1 MKKTVLLS
9 LILFPFYF
17 FFAQIIKGKVVND
30 AEIPISNVNIYLDG
44 TKIGTTSKEDGSFAL
59 ELSSKNTGNLVFQKE
74 NYETFT
80 TETSKVSNKTLK
92 VVLIK
97 VNEIEEVKIIPYT
110 EETYK
115 NFINYFLDNFIG
127 SDQQHVKIKNQRSLK
142 FSYDKQNKLLKVKA
156 PQPLLIENKNLG
168 YIIEYNLVTFSADFN
183 AKMFTYTGT
192 SFFKESK
199 QSDKVKLNRMN
210 AYEGSMM
217 HFLRSIFTNKT
228 ASEGFVVNR
237 VIKIPNPKYPT
248 DEELEKIKDYFKMTA
263 KSKVISLP
271 QDILDISRRKN
282 NESPYVMAIAK
293 TQIPESD
300 YTKTEDGKMIL
311 TFKDILQ
318 VNYKKFFFD
327 LKNKKFTKSST
338 LVVQT
343 SFLHP
348 EGETFEIY
356 ESGNISNP
364 DLLINQGDFSKNK
377 IENMLPLDYE
387 LGD

>member
-9 LILFPFYF
+9 LLLFPFYF
-17 FFAQIIKGKVVND
+17 LFAQIIKGKVVND
-30 AEIPISNVNIYLDG
+30 AETPISNVSIYLDG
-44 TKIGTTSKEDGSFAL
+44 TKIGTTSKEDGSFSL

-156 PQPLLIENKNLG
+156 PQTLIIENKNLG
-168 YIIEYNLVTFSADFN
+168 YTIQYNLVTFSADFN
-183 AKMFTYTGT
+183 AKIFTYSGT

-217 HFLRSIFTNKT
+217 HFFRSIFTNKT
-228 ASEGFVVNR
+228 AGEGYIVNR

-248 DEELEKIKDYFKMTA
+248 DEELEKVKDYFKMTS

-271 QDILDISRRKN
+271 EDILDISRRKN
-282 NESPYVMAIAK
+282 TESPYAMDIAK

-300 YTKTEDGKMIL
+300 YTKTEDGKIIL
-311 TFKDILQ
+311 SFKDILQ

-327 LKNKKFTKSST
+327 LKGKKFTKSST